1 MMAAPAVAAAL
12 AVLIA
17 LLAPS
22 LQGYESSAHQMAGSS
37 AAGAATS
44 KRHSPAPPYPL
55 SGERS
60 SHVHAETESKIEW
73 SSSSDQAADDED
85 DDTST
90 KFTTGH
96 TVLEQPPLQKLVN
109 CSVCK
114 YHENVRIQSIK
125 REILD
130 KLGMEQAPN
139 TTLPI
144 SIKRSL
150 EKSILFD
157 YLTMQQ
163 DTGTSNYDEQ
173 AKTLMGVIIG
183 KPISANAN
191 YLKQVREPA
200 ESTSKSGRPW
210 HPPSIGPAHLDGR
223 YAEWARPNTN
233 LIRKLRHS
241 GIPEVYIYH
250 FQPSKVFMRK
260 MVENASLFVYLPKV
274 DGKIRLVI
282 FKVVGNESEHQSLS
296 IQKDAGTMLEPHPN
310 DKWVVLNVRRLVQE
324 WFDKPESNL
333 GIVIKVED
341 ERGKEYTRTYASIPD
356 QNTGQP
362 LDPFIEFS
370 IADNYSRSKRETVGF
385 DCDESSSQKKC
396 CRYPL
401 VVDFSEFGWDFIIA
415 PKRFNTFYCSGECVP
430 FFLEENLHTQV
441 MHRADTGGKY
451 VPCCAAR
458 KLSSMTL
465 IYYDGNIVYVST
477 LPNMRVEYCGC
488 F

>member
-183 KPISANAN
+183 KP
-191 YLKQVREPA
+191 
-200 ESTSKSGRPW
+200 
-210 HPPSIGPAHLDGR
+210 
-223 YAEWARPNTN
+223 
-233 LIRKLRHS
+233 RKLRHS